1 MKVGI
6 ITIQRSMNYGAA
18 LQSYALWKYIDS
30 KGHDCEVIDLF
41 RPTFKDY
48 IESRWFKPYTL
59 KTSLRKRLLL
69 KIKSL
74 LHLKM
79 KQKKT
84 GYNKIFVS
92 RMVEFRNKITLTES
106 FKSVDSLYDNPPQYD
121 LYITGSDQVWNPTMG
136 FCMDPYFLTFA
147 PKGSKKIS
155 YASSIGVDSLARNV
169 AADYRKWLKEY
180 DAVSVREN
188 TGKKLLEK
196 LTGRDV
202 KVVLDPTFLLGR
214 DEWLSL
220 AMSPYQG
227 EDYILLFTLSYDE
240 NLLTYARKLR
250 DESGKKL
257 IYLCRRQPAAID
269 YTVVDKAGIEEFIGL
284 IRDAKL
290 MISNSFHGTVFS
302 IMCGSGNFYTY
313 IAQTNKR
320 GSRITDMFETFGLN
334 NHLLNPDLSQTY
346 EALQA
351 DMVDR
356 GALKDV
362 LDAEVEKS
370 KQFIDKYL

>member
-6 ITIQRSMNYGAA
+6 ITIQKSLNYGAA
-18 LQSYALWKYIDS
+18 LQSYALWKYIDN

-41 RPTFKDY
+41 RPTLKGY
-48 IESRWFKPYTL
+48 QESRRYKAYAEKSL
-59 KTSLRKRLLL
+59 KNRIVKKVKALLH
-69 KIKSL
+69 IKS
-74 LHLKM
+74 KTP
-79 KQKKT
+79 KKAV
-84 GYNKIFVS
+84 YNKVFKQ
-92 RMVEFRNKITLTES
+92 RMAEFRERMKMS
-106 FKSVDSLYDNPPQYD
+106 APYYSVDSLYDNPPQYD

-147 PKGSKKIS
+147 PKESRKIS
-155 YASSIGVDSLARNV
+155 YASSIGVGSLARNV

-188 TGKKLLEK
+188 TGKELLEK
-196 LTGRDV
+196 IIDRDV

-214 DEWLSL
+214 DVWLSL
-220 AMSPYQG
+220 AKNPYQG
-227 EDYILLFTLSYDE
+227 EDYILLFTLSFDE
-240 NLLTYARKLR
+240 SLLAYARKLR
-250 DESGKKL
+250 DDSGMKL
-257 IYLCRRQPAAID
+257 IYLCRQQPAATD

-320 GSRITDMFETFGLN
+320 GSRITDLFETFGLN
-334 NHLLNPDLSQTY
+334 NHLLKPDLSQTY
-346 EALQA
+346 DALQA